1 MKKLAVFAAVLFLL
15 PVANS
20 KILVEVAVKDDE
32 ESNAYDDI
40 QSSFDT
46 LDALIL

>member
-1 MKKLAVFAAVLFLL
+1 MKIGCICSSAFLF
-15 PVANS
+15 PEANS

>member
-1 MKKLAVFAAVLFLL
+1 MKIGCICSSAFLL